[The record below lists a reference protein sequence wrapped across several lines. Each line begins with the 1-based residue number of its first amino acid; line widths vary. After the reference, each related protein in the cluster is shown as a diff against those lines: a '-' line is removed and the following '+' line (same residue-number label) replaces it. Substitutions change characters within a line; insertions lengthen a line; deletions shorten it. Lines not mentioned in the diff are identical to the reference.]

1 MKKLLGMAFS
11 LMLTVSAYATDLPAL
26 NYITDKLKDSVA
38 NLDDETLQGMMVQH
52 YQTMRLMD
60 EAGIWAAPELAY
72 ISEDLLPSNL
82 TVEDANALIDQMA
95 FHATEN
101 PYMVA
106 FFERVEGE
114 SFPFLAD
121 KLATEQ
127 AVLPAVVAYAL
138 LQENLTKAM
147 YNDWTLMQVL
157 KDIWVVAREEA
168 GIYDNMDAFA
178 KAKLTTVE
186 LPINKYIEFHTTGE
200 VPEYFSQLLLPINIL
215 EAMAVDTKNGF
226 LANAAT
232 GAVLAANNP
241 GELPARFSDDGKAIL
256 ITSPKPKE
264 WADLYAVWNMAF
276 VSHFEYFPFVMVKL
290 MIPQVNNI
298 NAEPEAYMY
307 NRALALYSHLHFSY
321 IGQAD
326 QLKAGVEPMQWHDRT
341 LTEIF
346 GEVNWESAKDYKK
359 QVIKDKL
366 FGF

>member
-1 MKKLLGMAFS
+1 MKKLLGLA
-11 LMLTVSAYATDLPAL
+11 LAAMLTISAQASELSAL
-26 NYITDKLKDSVA
+26 NFITGKLKDSVA
-38 NLDDETLQGMMVQH
+38 NLSDESLQGLMVQH
-52 YQTMRLMD
+52 FQTMRLMD
-60 EAGIWAAPELAY
+60 EAGVWTAPELAY
-72 ISEDLLPSNL
+72 ISEDLLPSD
-82 TVEDANALIDQMA
+82 VSIADANALIDQMA

-101 PYMVA
+101 PYMVD
-106 FFERVEGE
+106 FFEAVENE

-127 AVLPAVVAYAL
+127 HILPAVVAYAM
-138 LQENLTKAM
+138 LQENLTKAL

-157 KDIWVVAREEA
+157 KDLWVVAREEA

-186 LPINKYIEFHTTGE
+186 LPISKYIEFHSTGE
-200 VPEYFSQLLLPINIL
+200 VPANFSEALLPINIL
-215 EAMAVDTKNGF
+215 EATLVDTRNGF
-226 LANAAT
+226 LDNAFT
-232 GAVLAANNP
+232 GAVLMVNNP

-256 ITSPKPKE
+256 ITAPKPKE

-321 IGQAD
+321 MGQAD
-326 QLKAGVEPMQWHDRT
+326 QLKAGIEPMQWHDRSF
-341 LTEIF
+341 TEAF
-346 GEVNWESAKDYKK
+346 GKVNKESAKHYEKL
-359 QVIKDKL
+359 VLREKL

>member
-1 MKKLLGMAFS
+1 MKNLLGMALAALLSFS
-11 LMLTVSAYATDLPAL
+11 AQATDLPAL
-26 NYITDKLKDSVA
+26 NYITDKLKSSVA
-38 NLDDETLQGMMVQH
+38 TLSDASLQDLMVQH
-52 YQTMRLMD
+52 FQTMRLMD

-72 ISEDLLPSNL
+72 ISEQLLPSD
-82 TVEDANALIDQMA
+82 VSIADAHRLIEQMA

-101 PYMVA
+101 PYMVD
-106 FFERVEGE
+106 FFQAVENER
-114 SFPFLAD
+114 FPFLAD

-127 AVLPAVVAYAL
+127 HILPAVVAYAM

-157 KDIWVVAREEA
+157 KDLWVVAREEA

-186 LPINKYIEFHTTGE
+186 LPISKYIEFHSTGE
-200 VPEYFSQLLLPINIL
+200 VPEKFSTLLLPINIL
-215 EAMAVDTKNGF
+215 EAMAVDTRNGF
-226 LANAAT
+226 TKNAAT

-321 IGQAD
+321 MGQAD
-326 QLKAGVEPMQWHDRT
+326 QLKAGIEPMQWHDRSF
-341 LTEIF
+341 TEIF
-346 GEVNWESAKDYKK
+346 GDVNWENAKHYEKL
-359 QVIKDKL
+359 VLREKL